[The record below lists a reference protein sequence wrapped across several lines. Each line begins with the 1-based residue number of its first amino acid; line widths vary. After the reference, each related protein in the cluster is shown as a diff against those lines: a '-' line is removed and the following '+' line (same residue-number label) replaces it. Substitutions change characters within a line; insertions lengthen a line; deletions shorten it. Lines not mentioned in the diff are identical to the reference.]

1 MSFKQMA
8 VNALNNALTNLTLTE
23 EAQENITKIQEIL
36 TQGTYNGLYYQ
47 KVENTKDAVLQSVK
61 SVYDIYDRNIT
72 KADNTNT
79 YTSAPAGASISN
91 VSYIKAQ
98 FDSVK
103 NQIDFGVFAGYGTSV
118 RLYTNSSTYSTIS
131 LDLFKSLYGD
141 YLMLDYHFLNI
152 LLTANAYKAFFSL
165 YDTSDEKITLTTG
178 QTGTGSIAVR
188 FTNGTDVLEIPI
200 IAPDNSNYYG
210 GSSKARYIYPPS
222 RAAYNPVG
230 GNGYAINFA
239 NATSPIKS
247 IALMYTAV
255 DQGVSILDNNE
266 YTLAGSA
273 LYYCTNS
280 SQSYPFIII
289 KKSVVDTIITDLKN
303 LTSLNVTYTGNI
315 PSPTPPGPEPGEALP
330 TEPGQPDNDTDN
342 TGGLGE
348 NIGDAIEYPTTP
360 FGATGMGSITYLL
373 DYVQFEKVLHSFY
386 DPTIFTTLTELTMN
400 SVISVNLWPMVL
412 SGQSADYG
420 GVIIGNT
427 PISFSGLGTGH
438 TTTKQVQPND
448 LYTYNFGTISIPK
461 NQYYGGFLDFEPY
474 TSIQIYLPYCG
485 IQTIKAHDVIGHSI
499 TLFVTCDLFTGTG
512 QYSLAVDYT
521 NKNGGTSYAI
531 KYKWPCMVSQ
541 PIKITGSN
549 MATLQQAL
557 TQNAGQ
563 FIKGITSNPASLISG
578 TIGALHDTLSGQQ
591 QMASS
596 QGDSLDRY
604 LPQTPYLMITR
615 PNTVVPNDY
624 NKNFG
629 RPSLKTM
636 TLNDLVGKGFTTVPN
651 PLLDLSCTEEEK
663 NYITNALQ
671 KGVYL

>member
-1 MSFKQMA
+1 MAHSIFVGAEGAIEKIPFVLVSDERWAELQQMGTSNVNIVTGGTFTDACAAFHEICPIDNEVSF
-8 VNALNNALTNLTLTE
+8 
-23 EAQENITKIQEIL
+23 ISYL
-36 TQGTYNGLYYQ
+36 TQGLTNQLAQRYLDGVEGLFGTRRTAVMANAPTQ
-47 KVENTKDAVLQSVK
+47 KSDLAFQSE
-61 SVYDIYDRNIT
+61 T
-72 KADNTNT
+72 
-79 YTSAPAGASISN
+79 
-91 VSYIKAQ
+91 
-98 FDSVK
+98 VK
-103 NQIDFGVFAGYGTSV
+103 NWAWSNNNHYWTDLSSSDLITQSFAMKLPLEFAV
-118 RLYTNSSTYSTIS
+118 RLNNNGNLQVLMSVIPEGMIGTNGHLNFSGYAGQKFIKIRMYFTDPSNPDTVHSSDYIRWTTHPGSDATQNQ
-131 LDLFKSLYGD
+131 LFVL
-141 YLMLDYHFLNI
+141 
-152 LLTANAYKAFFSL
+152 
-165 YDTSDEKITLTTG
+165 SDF
-178 QTGTGSIAVR
+178 TGT
-188 FTNGTDVLEIPI
+188 FGTYVQE
-200 IAPDNSNYYG
+200 
-210 GSSKARYIYPPS
+210 
-222 RAAYNPVG
+222 
-230 GNGYAINFA
+230 
-239 NATSPIKS
+239 
-247 IALMYTAV
+247 
-255 DQGVSILDNNE
+255 
-266 YTLAGSA
+266 
-273 LYYCTNS
+273 
-280 SQSYPFIII
+280 
-289 KKSVVDTIITDLKN
+289 
-303 LTSLNVTYTGNI
+303 NVNI
-315 PSPTPPGPEPGEALP
+315 VKGEPGPTPGEALP

-373 DYVQFEKVLHSFY
+373 DYLQFEKVLHSFY

-461 NQYYGGFLDFEPY
+461 NQYYGGFLDYEPY

-499 TLFVTCDLFTGTG
+499 TLYVTCDLFTGTG
-512 QYSLAVDYT
+512 QYALAVDYQ